1 MKNIIPVAVVKILYA
16 IDSMNYKIRLK
27 ISNDAKDP
35 DVLKMMAE
43 KETRMDICTQ
53 LARNVNSDG
62 EALDKLFGNK
72 SSTLLTDIEIIQNP
86 NVKRITLL
94 GLSLSGAKMVAEN
107 AKAKMGLCERDDV
120 TR

>member
-35 DVLKMMAE
+35 DVLKMMTE